1 MTQTFVRIAVIGA
14 GSAGLAQI
22 KQCLDAFRRPEVKHR
37 LELVAFE
44 PRSDVG
50 GLW

>member
-1 MTQTFVRIAVIGA
+1 VRIAVIGA

-22 KQCLDAFRRPEVKHR
+22 KQILDAFSRPGVEKQ

-44 PRSDVG
+44 TRDDVG